1 MRQIVL
7 FLLII
12 LIPSLSQ
19 AQRWK
24 KNRWEFV
31 AGLGTTSFLGDLGG
45 GHGDAAHFLGIKD
58 MDIQATRPLF
68 HIGLRY
74 KLEEAVSTKLSFSYG
89 LLSGDDAL
97 SKSYGRWTR
106 NLSFRSP
113 VYEISDQMEFSFL
126 KEKIGSRYAISRG
139 GIRNLINAYVFLG
152 VGAFYFNPQSQ
163 YNGKWYDL
171 QPLGTEGQGLTYT
184 DSKTGQEVTNPPK
197 YSRVAVC
204 FPLGIGVKYSI
215 GHELSIGLE
224 IGLRYTTTDY
234 IDDVGGSYFNFEQ
247 EVAVGNLNPTTFD
260 HNVINFADR
269 HYNPDLGRFITGEDI
284 NLKNP
289 QKTNAAYPTGT
300 SFKSGQQFNDTYTFM
315 IISIV
320 YRLKTTRNGLPKF

>member
-1 MRQIVL
+1 MKPLLL
-7 FLLII
+7 FLII
-12 LIPSLSQ
+12 LLVPYMSQ

-58 MDIQATRPLF
+58 LDVKATRPLL
-68 HIGLRY
+68 HIALRY
-74 KLEEAVSTKLSFSYG
+74 KLEESVSNKLSFSYG
-89 LLSGDDAL
+89 MLSGDDAF
-97 SKSYGRWTR
+97 SVSSGRKSR
-106 NLSFRSP
+106 NLNFRSP
-113 VYEISDQMEFSFL
+113 VYEIADQFEYSFL

-152 VGAFYFNPQSQ
+152 IGAFYFNPQSQ

-184 DSKTGQEVTNPPK
+184 DQKTGQTVTNPPK
-197 YSRVAVC
+197 YSRFAVC
-204 FPLGIGVKYSI
+204 APLGMGVKYSI
-215 GHELSIGLE
+215 GHDLSIGLE

-234 IDDVGGSYFNFEQ
+234 IDDVGGSYFNFQ
-247 EVAVGNLNPTTFD
+247 HEVQYGNLNPNTFD
-260 HNVINFADR
+260 PMVLNFSDK
-269 HYNPDLGRFITGEDI
+269 HFHQDLGRNVTKDD
-284 NLKNP
+284 NSTYK
-289 QKTNAAYPTGT
+289 YPTGT
-300 SFKSGQQFNDTYTFM
+300 SFRSGQEFNDTYTFM
-315 IISIV
+315 IVSIV